1 MQKERFYDVVNR
13 DLVSV
18 MREKQ
23 ERHFSSCASK
33 SRQLCGPWLAF
44 VDCQCYVSRTAC
56 VFV

>member
-1 MQKERFYDVVNR
+1 MQEERFYDVVNR

-33 SRQLCGPWLAF
+33 S
-44 VDCQCYVSRTAC
+44 
-56 VFV
+56 